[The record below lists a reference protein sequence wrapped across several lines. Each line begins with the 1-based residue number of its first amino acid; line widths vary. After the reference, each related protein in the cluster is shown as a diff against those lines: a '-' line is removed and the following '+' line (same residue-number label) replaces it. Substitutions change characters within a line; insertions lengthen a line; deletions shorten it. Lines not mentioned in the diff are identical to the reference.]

1 MTVTGGAPVVP
12 VLLDTDAFSHIYVAS
27 PQSAQGKS
35 WAAALTGRTVAI
47 AVQTE
52 VELRAWPGLRNWG
65 QPRTAA
71 LITRIQAVTRFQV
84 SQAVQDEYV
93 RLTVWAKQNGHAIYD
108 KIHTADRWIA
118 ATALA
123 HGLELASGDGG
134 FDHIPNLSL
143 IKP

>member
-1 MTVTGGAPVVP
+1 LTAPDEAPALP
-12 VLLDTDAFSHIYVAS
+12 VLLDTDAFSHIYVSSPRS
-27 PQSAQGKS
+27 PQGTS
-35 WAAALTGRTVAI
+35 WATTLTGRTVAI

-52 VELRAWPGLRNWG
+52 VELRAWPGLKNWG
-65 QPRTAA
+65 EQRTAA
-71 LITRIQAVTRFQV
+71 LVTRIESVARFQV

-93 RLTVWAKQNGHAIYD
+93 RLTVWAKQHGHAIHD

-123 HGLELASGDGG
+123 HGLDLATRDGG
-134 FDHIPNLSL
+134 FDDIPDLNL